1 MNSEWPKSSWQAR
14 FAQRVPVRDVPRVP
28 SGSPATVLLRARR
41 YESNA
46 IGATLALAKRH
57 LSLRAAR
64 EVATRLFDEG
74 SAVATLPMLES
85 FDTLASELSACAVEV
100 KPYGPPKAVDVR
112 AVRERA
118 GLSQEEFASAYGLE
132 VATIRNWEQRRSEP
146 DAASR
151 VLLAVLARRPEA
163 IRDSLE
169 EIGTEAV
176 G

>member
-1 MNSEWPKSSWQAR
+1 MSSEWPKSSWQAR
-14 FAQRVPVRDVPRVP
+14 FAQRVPVREVPRVP
-28 SGSPATVLLRARR
+28 SGSPATVLLRAPR

-46 IGATLALAKRH
+46 VGATLALAKRH

-74 SAVATLPMLES
+74 TAIASLPMLES
-85 FDTLASELSACAVEV
+85 FDALAAELAACKVEV
-100 KPYGPPKAVDVR
+100 APYGAPKAVDVR

-118 GLSQEEFASAYGLE
+118 GLSQEEFATAYGLE

-163 IRDSLE
+163 VRDSLA
-169 EIGTEAV
+169 EIGAETVA
-176 G
+176 